1 MVKVFFCILGLILQT
16 SFGYRIF
23 PFKGL
28 REETARGGQGSRQ
41 ARINLILRIKN
52 QLVGTEQSVVVANA
66 LPKTQQVQGVLGVK
80 EAWRLWAMTH
90 RLTHVARQWHRRYL
104 PHQRNTLLNY

>member
-1 MVKVFFCILGLILQT
+1 MVKVLLCILWLLLHS

-28 REETARGGQGSRQ
+28 REETGGGEGGSRQ
-41 ARINLILRIKN
+41 ARINLMQRIKG
-52 QLVGTEQSVVVANA
+52 QLVGGNQSSQSVVNSI
-66 LPKTQQVQGVLGVK
+66 PKTHQVNGGLGVK
-80 EAWRLWAMTH
+80 EAWRLWTN

-104 PHQRNTLLNY
+104 R